1 MASRLC
7 WGLRAAKRRRRRL
20 LLCWSCCCYYYY
32 HYYYHYY
39 YCYYY
44 CYCCYYYYYYFFT
57 ELEALVYCIRFAKV
71 GPLRAW
77 RGLRA
82 SGLGLVLF

>member
-44 CYCCYYYYYYFFT
+44 CYCCYYYYFFT

>member
-44 CYCCYYYYYYFFT
+44 CYCCYYYYYFFT